1 VYIGVHDTATGTS
14 EHMHRC
20 TYDQTLSVDAFY
32 YNVQWN
38 ETVIQMPP
46 EDEQDPLSR
55 HVRGLPSSVF
65 KTRWLQRD

>member
-1 VYIGVHDTATGTS
+1 MS
-14 EHMHRC
+14 
-20 TYDQTLSVDAFY
+20 
-32 YNVQWN
+32 
-38 ETVIQMPP
+38 P